1 MMEKPNLNYVNNLSG
16 DDKDLKEL
24 LIDVIKTEFPE
35 EKKQYYESYHN
46 KEFKKIEENVHRL
59 KHKISILGLEKS
71 YETANEYEH
80 NLRVKSIDK
89 SDDFDI
95 ILLVITEYLKTL

>member
-1 MMEKPNLNYVNNLSG
+1 MEKPNLNYVNNLSG
-16 DDKDLKEL
+16 DDNNVKKL

-35 EKKQYYESYHN
+35 EKKEYYENYES

-59 KHKISILGLEKS
+59 KHKISILGLEES
-71 YETANEYEH
+71 YEIANEYEH
-80 NLRVKSIDK
+80 NLRNKCTDK

>member
-16 DDKDLKEL
+16 DDSYVKEL

-35 EKKQYYESYHN
+35 EKKKYYESYHN

-59 KHKISILGLEKS
+59 KHKISILGLAKS
-71 YETANEYEH
+71 YEIANEYEH

>member
-35 EKKQYYESYHN
+35 EKKKYYESYHN

-71 YETANEYEH
+71 YETEKE
-80 NLRVKSIDK
+80 
-89 SDDFDI
+89 
-95 ILLVITEYLKTL
+95 

>member
-1 MMEKPNLNYVNNLSG
+1 MIEKPNLNYVNNLSG
-16 DDKDLKEL
+16 DDNNVKKL

-35 EKKQYYESYHN
+35 EKKEYYESYEN
-46 KEFKKIEENVHRL
+46 KEYKKIEENVHRL
-59 KHKISILGLEKS
+59 KHKISILGLVKS
-71 YETANEYEH
+71 YEIANEYEH